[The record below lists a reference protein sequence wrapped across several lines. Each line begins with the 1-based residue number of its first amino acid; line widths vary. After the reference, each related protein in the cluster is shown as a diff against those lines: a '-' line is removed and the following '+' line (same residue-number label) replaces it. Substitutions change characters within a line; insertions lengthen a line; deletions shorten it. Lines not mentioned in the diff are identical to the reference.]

1 MKKTITILLLAFNQI
16 SYSQINADIGFT
28 SRISPTLHAGIEAPI
43 RNTQFNIDLGARI
56 SQDNLHPIVGLQG
69 GYSFIVDRYNQEL
82 RLSAGLFYHS
92 GMLPIDLSKTERIE
106 TVRLGGSIRFKWSV
120 NVYCVVEYNGETM
133 NAGIGYLFKPNR
145 K

>member
-1 MKKTITILLLAFNQI
+1 
-16 SYSQINADIGFT
+16 
-28 SRISPTLHAGIEAPI
+28 
-43 RNTQFNIDLGARI
+43 
-56 SQDNLHPIVGLQG
+56 
-69 GYSFIVDRYNQEL
+69 
-82 RLSAGLFYHS
+82 
-92 GMLPIDLSKTERIE
+92 MLPIDLSKTERIE